1 MDAERA
7 TYENVL
13 FDDDVASFVGNFTCE
28 VSNVRGTTQ
37 ETTVL
42 NGEEV
47 LCGGNFKISLNW
59 VKITK

>member
-13 FDDDVASFVGNFTCE
+13 FDDDVASFVGSFTCE
-28 VSNVRGTTQ
+28 VSNFRGTTQ
-37 ETTVL
+37 KTTVL

-47 LCGGNFKISLNW
+47 LCGGIF
-59 VKITK
+59 

>member
-13 FDDDVASFVGNFTCE
+13 FDDDVASFVGSFTCE
-28 VSNVRGTTQ
+28 VSNVRGTIQ

-42 NGEEV
+42 NGEKYCV
-47 LCGGNFKISLNW
+47 VGIF
-59 VKITK
+59 